1 MGADVSNRDK
11 TIEDLKSS
19 SCDSSEQLE
28 TLKADINKQIQDLE
42 VLKDEKSHLNQKV
55 QKLQVEIDE
64 LKNKHVKESEKVKLD
79 YDIADITGKLNS
91 MKEEVEELSLSKKEL
106 NDQLKKSNDSSKLAL
121 QEMKTEKETLTVQHE
136 SEVST
141 LNNELQIL
149 RDQVIE
155 KDERYESLNWKKGEL
170 EK

>member
-1 MGADVSNRDK
+1 MGWYQRRVHG
-11 TIEDLKSS
+11 
-19 SCDSSEQLE
+19 
-28 TLKADINKQIQDLE
+28 DLE

-79 YDIADITGKLNS
+79 YDNEIADITGKLNS

-106 NDQLKKSNDSSKLAL
+106 NDQLKKANDSSKLAL
-121 QEMKTEKETLTVQHE
+121 QEIKTEKETLTVQHE

-149 RDQVIE
+149 RDQVIK